1 VILLSSILIPALIAL
16 IIALIPRSSGR
27 FGSLASFVALF
38 YSLLIYI
45 LAPTVYGIPYFE
57 KIFSSASIGTFGFF
71 VDSYNIPFLLG
82 ISLVSSIVSL
92 YSYPYMEHRF
102 KELGYGSWR
111 IYYVNYLLFALS
123 MNGVALSTNLIEF
136 YVFLEISLITSFI
149 LIALYGYGAR
159 IKIGI
164 MYFIWTHVGALLFL
178 LGSLIYGINAGT
190 FDFIY
195 PEKPYYMIGYG
206 EKILGILGGIQLSVF
221 LLILIGLMIK
231 LPALGFHIWLPY
243 AHAEAPTP
251 VSALLSPNLIGLA
264 GLGLVRVLVTLFP
277 QVFHGLQSYLILWAL
292 LTMIYG
298 GLMALFQ
305 NDYKRFLAYSSI
317 SQMGYILLG
326 IATLTPAGLIGA
338 VLHYLTHALGK
349 AALFMTAGSI
359 IVSGHGLRDMR
370 KMGGLASTMNYTASS
385 ALLGFLTIS
394 GLPPTM
400 GVVSKFFVVS
410 GFAIYLMSRVDNI
423 SDLIILII
431 LGFLGFGLTIVYSFA
446 TMRKIFFGQ
455 RRSDEEIR
463 EGSPGISL
471 TTLSV
476 ALLSILMLVLIGFIL
491 NSFSYT
497 PELLY
502 LKIILSLVRGW

>member
-1 VILLSSILIPALIAL
+1 MILLSSILIPALMTL
-16 IIALIPRSSGR
+16 IIALTPRLSGR
-27 FGSLASFVALF
+27 FGSIASFTAIL
-38 YSLLIYI
+38 YSLLIYV
-45 LAPTVYGIPYFE
+45 LTPVVYGIPYFE
-57 KIFSSASIGTFGFF
+57 KIFGSASIGVFGFF
-71 VDSYNIPFLLG
+71 IDSYNIPFLLG

-102 KELGYGSWR
+102 RELGYGSWR
-111 IYYVNYLLFALS
+111 VYYVNYLLFALS
-123 MNGVALSTNLIEF
+123 MNGVALSNNLIEF

-149 LIALYGYGAR
+149 LVALYGYGAR
-159 IKIGI
+159 IRIGI

-190 FDFIY
+190 FDFIS

-206 EKILGILGGIQLSVF
+206 EKILGVLGMQFSVF
-221 LLILIGLMIK
+221 LLILIGLMVK

-277 QVFHGLQSYLILWAL
+277 HIFCTFQYYLILWAL

-298 GLMALFQ
+298 GLVALFQ

-326 IATLTPAGLIGA
+326 VSTLTPAGLIGA

-349 AALFMTAGSI
+349 ATLFMTAGGI
-359 IVSGHGLRDMR
+359 IFSGHGLRDMR

-400 GVVSKFFVVS
+400 GVISKFFIVS
-410 GFAIYLMSRVDNI
+410 GFIIYLMSQVGNV
-423 SDLIILII
+423 SEVVALAI
-431 LGFLGFGLTIVYSFA
+431 LGFLGFGLTIVYSFV
-446 TMRKIFFGQ
+446 TMRRIFFGQ

-463 EGSPGISL
+463 ETSPEISL
-471 TTLSV
+471 TTFSV
-476 ALLSILMLVLIGFIL
+476 ALLSILMLVLI
-491 NSFSYT
+491 SFLLSSFNYT